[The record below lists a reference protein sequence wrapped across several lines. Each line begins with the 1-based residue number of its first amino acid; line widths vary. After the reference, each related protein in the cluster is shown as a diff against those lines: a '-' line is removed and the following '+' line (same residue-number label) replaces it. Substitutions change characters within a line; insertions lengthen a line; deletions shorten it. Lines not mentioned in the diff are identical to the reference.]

1 MRQLPFRPGNEITQS
16 FNGGLVAIYTVTD
29 GAQPGR
35 LPVPVLEKKLTL
47 RYEERQLGIQRYYSA
62 RQNQVK
68 IERVIRVPRTG
79 RVSSQDVAVTGDGR
93 QYRVDWV
100 QSVRDVYP
108 PSVDLTLAAVEQVYA
123 LPDQQKKPGQS
134 PGLL

>member
-1 MRQLPFRPGNEITQS
+1 MRKTPFRPGNEISQS
-16 FNGGLVAIYTVTD
+16 FNDGLVTVYRVTD

-108 PSVDLTLAAVEQVYA
+108 PSVDLTLAAVEQGYK
-123 LPDQQKKPGQS
+123 LPGERCS
-134 PGLL
+134 

>member
-16 FNGGLVAIYTVTD
+16 FNDGLVAIYTVTD

-79 RVSSQDVAVTGDGR
+79 RVSSQDVAVTEDGR

-108 PSVDLTLAAVEQVYA
+108 PSVDLTLAAVEQV
-123 LPDQQKKPGQS
+123 
-134 PGLL
+134 

>member
-16 FNGGLVAIYTVTD
+16 FNDGLVAIYAVTD

-68 IERVIRVPRTG
+68 IERVVRVPRTG
-79 RVSSQDVAVTGDGR
+79 RISTQDVAVTEDGR
-93 QYRVDWV
+93 QYRV
-100 QSVRDVYP
+100 
-108 PSVDLTLAAVEQVYA
+108 
-123 LPDQQKKPGQS
+123 
-134 PGLL
+134 

>member
-1 MRQLPFRPGNEITQS
+1 MRQPPFRPGNEITQS
-16 FNGGLVAIYTVTD
+16 FNDGLVTIYKVTD

-47 RYEERQLGIQRYYSA
+47 RYEERQLGIRRYYSA
-62 RQNQVK
+62 RQNQVQ
-68 IERVIRVPRTG
+68 IERVVRVPRTG

-100 QSVRDVYP
+100 QAVKDVYP
-108 PSVDLTLAAVEQVYA
+108 DSVDLTLAAVEQTYR
-123 LPDQQKKPGQS
+123 LPGEGIHDVE
-134 PGLL
+134 